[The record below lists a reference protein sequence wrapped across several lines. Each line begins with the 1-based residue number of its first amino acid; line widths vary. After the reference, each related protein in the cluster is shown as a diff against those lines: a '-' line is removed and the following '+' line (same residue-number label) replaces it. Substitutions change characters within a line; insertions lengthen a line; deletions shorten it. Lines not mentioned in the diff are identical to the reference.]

1 MKDIHARISVLKEK
15 HRVLDKMCEE
25 EYAQYQDQDI
35 LNQHKFQK
43 LAILR
48 EIAELEK
55 EIDNG

>member
-15 HRVLDKMCEE
+15 HRVLDMMCEE